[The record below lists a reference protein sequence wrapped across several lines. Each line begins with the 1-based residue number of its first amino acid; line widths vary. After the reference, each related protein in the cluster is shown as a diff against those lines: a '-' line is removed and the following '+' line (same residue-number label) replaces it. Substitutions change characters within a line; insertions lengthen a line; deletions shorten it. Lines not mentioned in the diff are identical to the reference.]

1 MTSAE
6 QNHKIPPAPF
16 FKGGEELAAFSGE
29 SAGQPCKLRPA
40 GPCKK
45 EKSFLAIC
53 RPSFVPPPSKRAFFL
68 PPLKKGGRGGFSG
81 GFTLVEVIVTIMMA
95 AIMGAFFIQYM
106 GTAMSRSTRS
116 VELVREEATA
126 EAIMERI
133 VTDYLAKINLNENSV
148 LDEMI
153 EAINTNKIYD
163 NSPKKATTKA
173 KFVDFDNNGNEIND
187 SSKLRT
193 LKVMVAAGEHRLTT
207 LLAKSRVNDSPPVPF

>member
-6 QNHKIPPAPF
+6 LNHKIPPAPF

-40 GPCKK
+40 GPCKN
-45 EKSFLAIC
+45 ETPFLAIC

-68 PPLKKGGRGGFSG
+68 PPLKKGGRGGFPG

-106 GTAMSRSTRS
+106 GTAMSRSTRA
-116 VELVREEATA
+116 VDYVREEATA
-126 EAIMERI
+126 EALMEKI
-133 VTDYLAKINLNENSV
+133 ITDYVAKINL
-148 LDEMI
+148 DEATALNDMNT
-153 EAINTNKIYD
+153 AINFNKIYD
-163 NSPKKATTKA
+163 SAQKKVTA
-173 KFVDFDNNGNEIND
+173 KYIDFDNSGNEIND

-193 LKVMVAAGEHRLTT
+193 LKVTVAAGEHRLTT
-207 LLAKSRVNDSPPVPF
+207 LLTKSRANDSPPVPF